1 MPAFRAPAQRLTNA
15 FSVMPTTVCY
25 VYTLANLSAQLA
37 ANSVQQ
43 VGSLFVAPTV
53 AAVTTAFGAAST
65 STAPAGATLTDMG
78 KSLTIEVN
86 NATDGAAYVKLQE
99 VKYQTATS
107 VFVTGY
113 VVVENNYN
121 GGMANANL
129 LKVAVCR
136 V

>member
-1 MPAFRAPAQRLTNA
+1 MSSHRAPAQRLTNA

-25 VYTLANLSAQLA
+25 VYTMANLSAQLA

-43 VGSLFVAPTV
+43 VGSLFVAPTIL
-53 AAVTTAFGAAST
+53 AVTNAAGDATT

-78 KSLTIEVN
+78 KTITIEVN
-86 NATDGAAYVKLQE
+86 NATEGPAYVKLQE

-107 VFVTGY
+107 TFAIGY

-121 GGMANANL
+121 GGMASANL
-129 LKVAVCR
+129 LKVAVSR

>member
-1 MPAFRAPAQRLTNA
+1 MSHRAPAQRKTNA
-15 FSVMPTTVCY
+15 FSVLPTTVCY
-25 VYTLANLSAQLA
+25 VFQLANLTSVLT

-53 AAVTTAFGAAST
+53 AAVTDAFDAASAIF
-65 STAPAGATLTDMG
+65 SAPAGATLTDLG
-78 KSLTIEVN
+78 KTLTIEVN

-99 VKYQTATS
+99 VKYQTLTS
-107 VFVTGY
+107 TFVTGY

-121 GGMANANL
+121 GGMASGNL